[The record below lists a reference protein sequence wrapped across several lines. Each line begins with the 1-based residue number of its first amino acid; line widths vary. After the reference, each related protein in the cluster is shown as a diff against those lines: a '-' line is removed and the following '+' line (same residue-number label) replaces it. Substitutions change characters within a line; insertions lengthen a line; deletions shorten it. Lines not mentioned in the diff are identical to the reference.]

1 MMDKYQEII
10 TKMENYIK
18 ILDKYLN
25 NFKKKITELKEYNKK
40 GIDVN
45 KIIESININ
54 HEEIHNVLN
63 GIYNELLN
71 INKTLVNRIEITK
84 INSKIYLDDEFKEK
98 DKKKNYCCC

>member
-63 GIYNELLN
+63 GIYNELLD

>member
-1 MMDKYQEII
+1 MDKYEEII
-10 TKMENYIK
+10 NKMENYIK

-25 NFKKKITELKEYNKK
+25 NFKKKIIELKEYNKK

-63 GIYNELLN
+63 GIYNELLD

>member
-84 INSKIYLDDEFKEK
+84 INSKIYLDDEIKEK